1 MPRSPPAAASRPSR
15 SPRIG
20 SRQALRTRAVGR
32 EEAAMSRASLLR
44 HVVAFLVALVAHTA
58 DAADSLATIAP
69 VPRPGPYPVAC
80 SNVAQ
85 DFARLAPLETADMY
99 WRGVPRDDGAARYVT
114 ELLSEPGALTY
125 SYTVPDDGVLFGRFA
140 NAAVTDVAIVCYP
153 TTAANT
159 RADYALPDGRSI
171 PRMQRGDDA
180 PILAGPGPFPTI
192 LFSHGYAGS
201 PIEST
206 YFGAQLTLA
215 SFGYV
220 TVAPFHGDLRWSLL
234 GFEAI
239 LDDGITAETLWR
251 DYVAMQA
258 LRPITASR
266 LLDRLAAHPQW
277 AGALDLAHVGG
288 FGVSQGGETMML
300 LAGGALTTTVFQDSK
315 PVTHDARLTSAV
327 GYIPYF
333 GLSFLPAFGRD
344 QEGLDGVTL
353 PFLAIGGTDDN
364 LAQIERIE
372 QGVRRLR
379 GTRSL
384 VAITGLQH
392 DLEPSFPDD
401 IFTWSIVF
409 LDAQMRGD
417 AAAMAELQRMTGVA
431 GGGEDVRRVD
441 YTAPLPAT
449 GDERIVIEYY
459 HEGFGHYFV
468 TADADE
474 AAGLDTGAGG
484 WARTGLAFKATDAAS
499 TAGLPNC
506 RFFGIFGAIST
517 HFYTIN
523 ADECAGLMQAPPW
536 QFEKYAFRA
545 EFPNAEDCPHDR
557 TRVMRLFN
565 NFKGGALNHRYT
577 TSASEAAS
585 LASDGWILEGAV
597 FCAKP

>member
-1 MPRSPPAAASRPSR
+1 M
-15 SPRIG
+15 
-20 SRQALRTRAVGR
+20 TRNTF
-32 EEAAMSRASLLR
+32 S
-44 HVVAFLVALVAHTA
+44 FLVAVLAAILSHAAH
-58 DAADSLATIAP
+58 AADSLAVIAP

-85 DFARLAPLETADMY
+85 DFSRLAPLETADMY
-99 WRGVPRDDGAARYVT
+99 WRGVPRQDASLRYVT
-114 ELLSEPGALTY
+114 DLLSEPGTITY
-125 SYTVPDDGVLFGRFA
+125 TYTVPDDEVLFGRYRGRSI
-140 NAAVTDVAIVCYP
+140 TDAAIVCYP
-153 TTAANT
+153 TTSANT
-159 RADYALPDGRSI
+159 RPDYALPDGRVV
-171 PRMQRGDDA
+171 PHMQRANDA
-180 PILAGPGPFPTI
+180 PILAGAGPLPVI

-206 YFGAQLTLA
+206 YFGAQQTLA

-239 LDDGITAETLWR
+239 LDEGLEAEALWR

-266 LLDRLAAHPQW
+266 MLDTLAAHPQW
-277 AGALDLAHVGG
+277 AGAIDLAHVGG
-288 FGVSQGGETMML
+288 FGISQGGETMML
-300 LAGGALTTTVFQDSK
+300 LAGAGLTTTVFQDYK

-333 GLSFLPAFGRD
+333 GLSWLPAFGRD
-344 QEGLDGVTL
+344 QDGVAGVTL
-353 PFLAIGGTDDN
+353 PFLAIAGTDDN
-364 LAQIERIE
+364 LAHLERTE
-372 QGVRRLR
+372 QGVRRLG

-392 DLEPSFPDD
+392 DLEPAFPDD

-417 AAAMAELQRMTGVA
+417 AQAMAELQRMTSVA
-431 GGGEDVRRVD
+431 GGGEDVRRID
-441 YTAPLPAT
+441 YTAPLAAI

-459 HEGFGHYFV
+459 HAGFNHYFV
-468 TADADE
+468 TADPVE

-484 WARTGLAFKATDAAS
+484 WARTGLTFKATDAAS
-499 TAGLPNC
+499 TLYLPNC
-506 RFFGIFGAIST
+506 RFFGIFGQIST

-523 ADECAGLMQAPPW
+523 ADECASLTTQNPPW
-536 QFEKYAFRA
+536 QFENYAFRA
-545 EFPNAEDCPHDR
+545 ELPNAEDCAHDR
-557 TRVMRLFN
+557 TRVLRIFN
-565 NFKGGALNHRYT
+565 NLQGGAVNHRYT
-577 TSASEAAS
+577 TSASEAAT
-585 LASDGWILEGAV
+585 LASQGWIVEGAV

>member
-1 MPRSPPAAASRPSR
+1 MTRNTCRKFAIAAFAAVVS
-15 SPRIG
+15 
-20 SRQALRTRAVGR
+20 QAAN
-32 EEAAMSRASLLR
+32 
-44 HVVAFLVALVAHTA
+44 
-58 DAADSLATIAP
+58 AADSLAVIAP

-85 DFARLAPLETADMY
+85 DFSRVAPLETADMY
-99 WRGVPRDDGAARYVT
+99 WRGVPRDDGAPRYIT

-125 SYTVPDDGVLFGRFA
+125 AYTVPGDGELYGRYA
-140 NAAVTDVAIVCYP
+140 NRAVTDVALVCYP

-159 RADYALPDGRSI
+159 RPDFALPDGRVI
-171 PRMQRGDDA
+171 PRMQRGTDG
-180 PILAGPGPFPTI
+180 PILAGAAPLPVV

-206 YFGAQLTLA
+206 YLGAQITLA

-220 TVAPFHGDLRWSLL
+220 TVAPFHGDLRWSLI

-239 LDDGITAETLWR
+239 LDDGLTAEALWL

-258 LRPITASR
+258 IRPITASR
-266 LLDRLAAHPQW
+266 MLDMLAAHPQW
-277 AGALDLAHVGG
+277 SGALDLAHVGG
-288 FGVSQGGETMML
+288 FGISQGGETMML
-300 LAGGALTTTVFQDSK
+300 LAGAALTTTVFQDSK
-315 PVTHDARLTSAV
+315 PVTHDTRLTSAV

-344 QEGLDGVTL
+344 QEGIDGVTL
-353 PFLAIGGTDDN
+353 PFLAIGGTDDG

-372 QGVRRLR
+372 QGVRRLG

-392 DLEPSFPDD
+392 DLEPSYPDD

-417 AAAMAELQRMTGVA
+417 AQAMAKLQRMTSVA
-431 GGGEDVRRVD
+431 GGGEDIRRID
-441 YTAPLPAT
+441 YTAPLPPT
-449 GDERIVIEYY
+449 GEERIVIEY
-459 HEGFGHYFV
+459 HHAGFDHYFV
-468 TADADE
+468 TADPAE

-484 WARTGLAFKATDAAS
+484 WARTGLTFKALDATS
-499 TAGLPNC
+499 TFGLANC
-506 RFFGIFGAIST
+506 RFFGIFGAVST

-523 ADECAGLMQAPPW
+523 EAECEGLLDTPPW
-536 QFEKYAFRA
+536 VFENFAFRA
-545 EFPNAEDCPHDR
+545 ILPAAEDCLPDA
-557 TRVMRLFN
+557 TRVVRLFN

-585 LASDGWILEGAV
+585 LGADGWIVEGAV
-597 FCAKP
+597 FCARP

>member
-1 MPRSPPAAASRPSR
+1 MTRTSIRTLAIAAIA
-15 SPRIG
+15 
-20 SRQALRTRAVGR
+20 
-32 EEAAMSRASLLR
+32 
-44 HVVAFLVALVAHTA
+44 ALVAPVAH
-58 DAADSLATIAP
+58 AADSLAVIAP

-85 DFARLAPLETADMY
+85 DFSRLAPLETADMY
-99 WRGVPRDDGAARYVT
+99 WRGVPRDGGAPRYVT

-125 SYTVPDDGVLFGRFA
+125 AYAVPGDTELFGRFA
-140 NAAVTDVAIVCYP
+140 NAAVTDLAIVCYP
-153 TTAANT
+153 TTAANA
-159 RADYALPDGRSI
+159 RPDYALPEGQVI
-171 PRMQRGDDA
+171 PRMQRGTEA
-180 PILAGPGPFPTI
+180 PILAGPGPLPVV

-220 TVAPFHGDLRWSLL
+220 TVAPFHGDLRYSLL

-239 LDDGITAETLWR
+239 LEDGITAETLWL

-266 LLDRLAAHPQW
+266 MLDMLAANAQW

-288 FGVSQGGETMML
+288 FGISQGGETMML
-300 LAGGALTTTVFQDSK
+300 LAGGALTTTVFQNSK
-315 PVTHDARLTSAV
+315 PVTHDTRLTSAV

-344 QEGLDGVTL
+344 QEGLDGVAL

-364 LAQIERIE
+364 LAQLERIE

-384 VAITGLQH
+384 VAITGLKH

-409 LDAQMRGD
+409 LDSQMRGD
-417 AAAMAELQRMTGVA
+417 AEATAELQRMTAVA
-431 GGGEDVRRVD
+431 GGAEDVRRID
-441 YTAPLPAT
+441 YVAPLPPT
-449 GDERIVIEYY
+449 GDERVVIEYY
-459 HEGFGHYFV
+459 HAGFNHYFV

-484 WARTGLAFKATDAAS
+484 WARTGLSFKATDAAS
-499 TAGLPNC
+499 SSGLPNC
-506 RFFGIFGAIST
+506 RFFGIFGAVST

-523 ADECAGLMQAPPW
+523 ADECAGLMTTPPW

-557 TRVMRLFN
+557 TRVVRLFN
-565 NFKGGALNHRYT
+565 NFLGGALNHRYT

-585 LASDGWILEGAV
+585 LVGDGWILEGAV
-597 FCAKP
+597 FCARP

>member
-1 MPRSPPAAASRPSR
+1 VIPPV
-15 SPRIG
+15 
-20 SRQALRTRAVGR
+20 L
-32 EEAAMSRASLLR
+32 
-44 HVVAFLVALVAHTA
+44 
-58 DAADSLATIAP
+58 
-69 VPRPGPYPVAC
+69 RPGIYPVAC

-85 DFARLAPLETADMY
+85 DFSRVVPPETADMY
-99 WRGVPRDDGAARYVT
+99 WRGVPRDNGAPRYIT

-125 SYTVPDDGVLFGRFA
+125 TYPVPGDTDLFGRYA
-140 NAAVTDVAIVCYP
+140 NTSVTDVALVCYP

-159 RADYALPDGRSI
+159 RADYALPNGNAI
-171 PRMQRGDDA
+171 PRMQRGTEA
-180 PILAGPGPFPTI
+180 PILAGPGPWPVV

-201 PIEST
+201 PIDGT
-206 YFGAQLTLA
+206 YLGAQLTLA

-220 TVAPFHGDLRWSLL
+220 TVAPFHGDLRWSVI

-239 LDDGITAETLWR
+239 LEDGIEALTLWQN
-251 DYVAMQA
+251 YVAMQA

-266 LLDRLAAHPQW
+266 MLDMLGANAQW
-277 AGALDLAHVGG
+277 AGTLDLAHVGG
-288 FGVSQGGETMML
+288 FGISQGGETMML
-300 LAGGALTTTVFQDSK
+300 LAGAALTTTVFQDSK
-315 PVTHDARLTSAV
+315 PVTHDTRLKSAV

-344 QEGLDGVTL
+344 QEGIDGVTL
-353 PFLAIGGTDDN
+353 PFLAIAGTDDN
-364 LAQIERIE
+364 LAQIERTE
-372 QGVRRLR
+372 QGVRRLG

-392 DLEPSFPDD
+392 DLEPSYPDD
-401 IFTWSIVF
+401 IFTWTIVF
-409 LDAQMRGD
+409 LAAQMHNN
-417 AAAMAELQRMTGVA
+417 AQAMATLQRMTSVA
-431 GGGEDVRRVD
+431 GGGEDIRRID
-441 YTAPLPAT
+441 YTAPLPAS

-459 HEGFGHYFV
+459 HAGFNHYFV

-484 WARTGLAFKATDAAS
+484 WARTGLTFKATDAAS
-499 TAGLPNC
+499 ASGLPNC

-523 ADECAGLMQAPPW
+523 ADECAGLMTTPPW

-545 EFPNAEDCPHDR
+545 EFPSAEDCPWDR
-557 TRVMRLFN
+557 TRVVRLFN
-565 NFKGGALNHRYT
+565 NFLGGALNHRYT

-585 LASDGWILEGAV
+585 LAADGWIVEGAV